1 MKIPFQNIQLEEKIA
16 FQNVVSQRKKF
27 HYKKMGEEF
36 QNFVSSIVDS
46 GYTLKGPYFYSLN
59 NTPMD
64 EIVDIEMFFP
74 IYEKTFDTYKFPQSS
89 YNSYFEIGPVFK
101 NIVVGNFE
109 KNTEQIYA
117 ELIATL
123 EINDLEINTP
133 FFHVLSEDGSNYT
146 YIYLG
151 YSSELVFKS
160 NEDDESFN
168 FGF

>member
-27 HYKKMGEEF
+27 HYKKMGKEF
-36 QNFVSSIVDS
+36 QHFVSSIVDS

-59 NTPMD
+59 NTPID

-74 IYEKTFDTYKFPQSS
+74 IYENIFDTYKFPQFS

-101 NIVVGNFE
+101 NIVTENFE

-123 EINDLEINTP
+123 EINNLEVNTP
-133 FFHVLSEDGSNYT
+133 FFHILPEDGT
-146 YIYLG
+146 KYIKIFLG
-151 YSSELVFKS
+151 YST
-160 NEDDESFN
+160 DFN
-168 FGF
+168 